1 MVDSVPRETIGPAGS
16 MGSGAMRFQ
25 GKCAIVTGGGRGI
38 GREIGRRFAAEG
50 AHVVLADI
58 DGRRA
63 DEAAAEIGA
72 AGGHAAPCAADLGTP
87 EGAAH
92 LFETAH
98 ARFDGRLDVLINNAG
113 IAHHGAFLDLTLE
126 DWERVLRNNLTSAFL
141 CAQRAAR
148 IMAERGGGRIVNIG
162 SISGQRGSYGRTA
175 YGVTKAGIHQM
186 TRIMAVELGP
196 RNITVNAIAPGPID
210 TGITSFGPDQERRYL
225 ERIPLERFGQARDVA
240 GAALFL
246 ASDEAAYVTGSVVN
260 VDGGFDSAG
269 LIFSYTELTTVK
281 SDIRDPTRSD

>member
-1 MVDSVPRETIGPAGS
+1 
-16 MGSGAMRFQ
+16 MRLD
-25 GKCAIVTGGGRGI
+25 GKRAIVTGGGRGI

-50 AHVVLADI
+50 AHVLLADI
-58 DGRRA
+58 DGERA
-63 DEAAAEIGA
+63 TAAADEIGA
-72 AGGHAAPCAADLGTP
+72 AGGRAAPCTADLGRP

-92 LFETAH
+92 LFETA
-98 ARFDGRLDVLINNAG
+98 RTCFGGRLDILINNAG
-113 IAHHGAFLDLTLE
+113 IAHHGAFLELTLE

-141 CAQRAAR
+141 CAQGAAR
-148 IMAERGGGRIVNIG
+148 IMAEPEQGGGRIVNIG

-196 RNITVNAIAPGPID
+196 RGIAVNAIAPGPID
-210 TGITSFGPDQERRYL
+210 TGITSMGPDQERRYL
-225 ERIPLERFGQARDVA
+225 ERIPLERFGHARDIA

-246 ASDEAAYVTGSVVN
+246 ASDEAAYLTGSVVN
-260 VDGGFDSAG
+260 VDGGFDAAG

-281 SDIRDPTRSD
+281 SDVRDPVKSD

>member
-1 MVDSVPRETIGPAGS
+1 
-16 MGSGAMRFQ
+16 MRLENRQ
-25 GKCAIVTGGGRGI
+25 AIVTGGGRGI

-50 AHVVLADI
+50 AHVLLADI
-58 DGRRA
+58 DGERA
-63 DEAAAEIGA
+63 EAAAAEIAA
-72 AGGHAAPCAADLGTP
+72 AGGKAIPCTADVGLP
-87 EGAAH
+87 EGVRH
-92 LFETAH
+92 LFETAQEG
-98 ARFDGRLDVLINNAG
+98 FGGRLDILINNAG
-113 IAHHGAFLDLTLE
+113 IAHHGAFLELTLE

-141 CAQRAAR
+141 CAQAAAR

-196 RNITVNAIAPGPID
+196 RGIAVNAIAPGPID
-210 TGITSFGPDQERRYL
+210 TGITSMGPDQERRYL
-225 ERIPLERFGQARDVA
+225 ERIPLGRFGLAPDIA

-246 ASDEAAYVTGSVVN
+246 ASDEAAYLTGSVVN
-260 VDGGFDSAG
+260 VDGGFDAAG

-281 SDIRDPTRSD
+281 SDLRDPSRSD

>member
-1 MVDSVPRETIGPAGS
+1 
-16 MGSGAMRFQ
+16 MRLG
-25 GKCAIVTGGGRGI
+25 GKRAIVTGGGRGI

-50 AHVVLADI
+50 AHVLLADI
-58 DGRRA
+58 DGERA
-63 DEAAAEIGA
+63 TAAAHEIGA
-72 AGGHAAPCAADLGTP
+72 AGGRAHPCTADLGRP

-92 LFETAH
+92 LFETA
-98 ARFDGRLDVLINNAG
+98 RTCFGDRLDILVNNAG
-113 IAHHGAFLDLTLE
+113 IAHHGAFLELTLE

-141 CAQRAAR
+141 CAQGAAR
-148 IMAERGGGRIVNIG
+148 IMAEPEQGGGRIVNIG

-196 RNITVNAIAPGPID
+196 RGIAVNAIAPGPID
-210 TGITSFGPDQERRYL
+210 TGITSMGPDQERRYL
-225 ERIPLERFGQARDVA
+225 ERIPLERFGHARDIA

-246 ASDEAAYVTGSVVN
+246 ASDEAAYLTGSVVN
-260 VDGGFDSAG
+260 VDGGFDAAG

-281 SDIRDPTRSD
+281 SDVRDPIKSD

>member
-1 MVDSVPRETIGPAGS
+1 
-16 MGSGAMRFQ
+16 MRLE
-25 GKCAIVTGGGRGI
+25 GKHAIITGGGRGI

-50 AHVVLADI
+50 CRVLLADI
-58 DGRRA
+58 DGERA
-63 DEAAAEIGA
+63 QAAAEEIGA
-72 AGGHAAPCAADLGTP
+72 GGGGVHACTADVGLP
-87 EGAAH
+87 EGVRH
-92 LFETAH
+92 LVETAQEC
-98 ARFDGRLDVLINNAG
+98 FGGRLDILINNAG

-141 CAQRAAR
+141 CAQGAAR
-148 IMAERGGGRIVNIG
+148 IMAANGGGRIVNIG

-196 RNITVNAIAPGPID
+196 RGITVNAIAPGPID

-225 ERIPLERFGQARDVA
+225 ERIPLGRFGLAPDIA

-246 ASDEAAYVTGSVVN
+246 SCDEAAYLTGSVVN
-260 VDGGFDSAG
+260 VDGGFDAAG

-281 SDIRDPTRSD
+281 SDVRDPSRSD